1 MTSEII
7 EHLLGRSDNLCKGGA
22 LVHHQTYSSK
32 KIDKKGQ
39 NEKTCALAC
48 LKETAAVETSSFILR
63 FWVFLEH
70 HFAIFFFFFS
80 YDWFPDSLVLIQVS
94 QRGENISLWVPV
106 LCKSEPEYTPWDMSA
121 LRLVN
126 SRLWKPLVCISPLI
140 RETHTSSSRWASTL
154 LGFPWKQGEWTD
166 PLWADTKVS
175 FYTNRIE
182 ICRWS
187 VLVEANAKKQLAKK
201 QTKKK
206 IKQQSNWMRLRNKQK
221 KKPWSPEM
229 STPVSTRWQESV
241 YRFDIWE
248 RLSLKHETQW
258 WWQLRQGT
266 ETKVASLTRWTEQAG
281 SALRRWNEWNSNH
294 RKK

>member
-1 MTSEII
+1 MPKRDSCSRNQLFHLEI
-7 EHLLGRSDNLCKGGA
+7 LSLPWTPFC
-22 LVHHQTYSSK
+22 Y
-32 KIDKKGQ
+32 
-39 NEKTCALAC
+39 
-48 LKETAAVETSSFILR
+48 
-63 FWVFLEH
+63 
-70 HFAIFFFFFS
+70 FFFFFS

-221 KKPWSPEM
+221 KTLEAQKCLHQCPLGDRNLCIGLTFENVWVSNMRRSDGDNWDREQKP
-229 STPVSTRWQESV
+229 RWLVWLGGLSKQEV
-241 YRFDIWE
+241 
-248 RLSLKHETQW
+248 L
-258 WWQLRQGT
+258 
-266 ETKVASLTRWTEQAG
+266 
-281 SALRRWNEWNSNH
+281 
-294 RKK
+294 

>member
-1 MTSEII
+1 MPKRDSCSRNQLFHLEI
-7 EHLLGRSDNLCKGGA
+7 LSLPWTPFC
-22 LVHHQTYSSK
+22 Y
-32 KIDKKGQ
+32 
-39 NEKTCALAC
+39 
-48 LKETAAVETSSFILR
+48 
-63 FWVFLEH
+63 
-70 HFAIFFFFFS
+70 FFNFFS

-206 IKQQSNWMRLRNKQK
+206 IKQQSNWMRSRNKQK
-221 KKPWSPEM
+221 KKTLKPRNVYTSVH
-229 STPVSTRWQESV
+229 SVTGICVSVWHLRTSESQTWDAV
-241 YRFDIWE
+241 MV
-248 RLSLKHETQW
+248 T
-258 WWQLRQGT
+258 T
-266 ETKVASLTRWTEQAG
+266 ETGNRNQG
-281 SALRRWNEWNSNH
+281 G
-294 RKK
+294 